1 VLAIEQTRIS
11 LRSIQATRCLV
22 YWLDRY
28 RDAWD
33 LLKLEPQEVEEETI
47 GS

>member
-1 VLAIEQTRIS
+1 MEQTRIS

-22 YWLDRY
+22 CWLDRY

-33 LLKLEPQEVEEETI
+33 LLKLERQEVEEETI